1 MPRTGKSTSKSTHQ
15 VARIV
20 SLGAALQDTYLI
32 DRDDFTA
39 AEIGDHSIF
48 AKLEIGT
55 KVDIDRV
62 HYFVGGGGTNSATS
76 FARHGH
82 EAIFLGCIGHDP
94 AGEAVLQQL
103 SAENVN
109 HNFVTYAPRQHTGCS
124 TILLDAKTGERTIL
138 THRGAAH
145 KFDRLDAKLLNTLR
159 PDWLYITT
167 LGGDLDTLKNFCRA
181 AKAVNAHIMLNPG
194 ILELQSPQKLLK
206 IINKY
211 VDVLLVNKSEAAML
225 VPGTILTELLSR
237 LGNYLE
243 TVIITDGSMG
253 AIATNHAETYRF
265 GIYEDVK
272 IKDTTGAGDAFGSGF
287 LAHFAAGHSFRQ
299 SLIFGAA
306 NSTAVVQ
313 KLGAK
318 AGILTG
324 QEPLHPMPIQRL

>member
-1 MPRTGKSTSKSTHQ
+1 MPRAHK

-20 SLGAALQDTYLI
+20 SLGSALQDTYLV
-32 DRDDFTA
+32 DRDDFVS
-39 AEIGDHSIF
+39 EDLGDHSVF

-55 KVDIDRV
+55 KVDIDQV

-82 EAIFLGCIGHDP
+82 ETIFLGNIGHDP
-94 AGEAVLQQL
+94 AGDTVLKHL
-103 SAENVN
+103 DAEGIN
-109 HNFVTYAPRQHTGCS
+109 HSFISYSPRQHTGCS
-124 TILLDAKTGERTIL
+124 TILLDVKTGERTIL

-145 KFDRLDAKLLNTLR
+145 KFDNLDPHLLDTLR

-167 LGGDLDTLKNFCRA
+167 LGGDLKTLADFCKVAKSLDTK
-181 AKAVNAHIMLNPG
+181 IMFNPG
-194 ILELQSPQKLLK
+194 ILELQDPHKLLK

-211 VDVLLVNKSEAAML
+211 IDVLLVNKSEAAML
-225 VPGTILTELLSR
+225 VPGQILTELLSR
-237 LGNYLE
+237 LSNYLE

-253 AIATNHAETYRF
+253 AIATNHEETYRF

-287 LAHFAAGHSFRQ
+287 LAHLAAGHSFRQ

-306 NSTAVVQ
+306 NSTSVVR

-324 QEPLHPMPIQRL
+324 HEQLHPMPLQRI